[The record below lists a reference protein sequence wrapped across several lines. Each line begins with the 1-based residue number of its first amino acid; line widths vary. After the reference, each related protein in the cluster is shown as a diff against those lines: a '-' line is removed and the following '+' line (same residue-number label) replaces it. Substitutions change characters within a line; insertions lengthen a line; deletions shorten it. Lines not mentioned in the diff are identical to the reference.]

1 MPKRPLPAP
10 GEIGNVYLVHL
21 DTPLAHAQHYI
32 GFKKQ
37 PGAAR
42 EVKHQNGNGARMLAV
57 AKARGITFREVRV
70 WPGADRRFERRLK
83 NTANAR
89 ILCPSCNP
97 DSWARQIPVAGEPRR
112 TPRRKPRETSG
123 RTASQRQER

>member
-1 MPKRPLPAP
+1 MPKRPLPEP
-10 GEIGNVYLVHL
+10 GQAGICYLIHL
-21 DTPLAHAQHYI
+21 EEPVAHARHYL
-32 GFKKQ
+32 GWCKQ
-37 PGAAR
+37 ANGNR
-42 EVKHQNGNGARMLAV
+42 EAEHRSGNGARLLAV
-57 AKARGITFREVRV
+57 AKDRGIAFRVVRT
-70 WPGADRRFERRLK
+70 WPAADRRFERRLK